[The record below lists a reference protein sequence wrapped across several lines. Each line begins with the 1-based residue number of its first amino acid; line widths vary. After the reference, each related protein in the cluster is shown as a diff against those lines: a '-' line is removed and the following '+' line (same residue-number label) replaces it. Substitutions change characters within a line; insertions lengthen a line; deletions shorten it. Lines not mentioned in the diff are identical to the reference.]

1 MKETNGKHSEEAL
14 NKQVGSLYEMMK
26 SENLD
31 ELEIKEEDFYLFIRR
46 KTADDHRQVVTQVL
60 HGPAP
65 VARAAAA
72 PEPVKTEPAPAGL
85 TVKSPIMGVFYQAP
99 SPSSPVFVKEGD
111 TVSAGKTL
119 CIVEAMKVMNEIK
132 AEFSLKVLKI
142 LVENGKPITSDQDL
156 FLIEK
161 I

>member
-72 PEPVKTEPAPAGL
+72 PEPVKTAEDAIKAISAPAID
-85 TVKSPIMGVFYQAP
+85 VKSNPIKGKVPELNPIDRANPF
-99 SPSSPVFVKEGD
+99 KD
-111 TVSAGKTL
+111 TYKNPF
-119 CIVEAMKVMNEIK
+119 E
-132 AEFSLKVLKI
+132 
-142 LVENGKPITSDQDL
+142 
-156 FLIEK
+156 
-161 I
+161 